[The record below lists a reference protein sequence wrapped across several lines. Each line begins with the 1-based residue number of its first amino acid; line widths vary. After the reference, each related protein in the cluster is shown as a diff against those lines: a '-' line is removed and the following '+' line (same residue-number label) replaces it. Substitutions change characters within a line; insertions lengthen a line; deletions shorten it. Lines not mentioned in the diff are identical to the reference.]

1 VIDVIGDGI
10 EFNNICR
17 VLYMAPWDLSA
28 PRIHDQVKQSQAPC
42 INPASVECGRL
53 ARDRVLYLDQINF
66 VATLDILHELV
77 YYKNGV
83 VHPT

>member
-1 VIDVIGDGI
+1 MTKSS
-10 EFNNICR
+10 R
-17 VLYMAPWDLSA
+17 VKAS
-28 PRIHDQVKQSQAPC
+28 PC
-42 INPASVECGRL
+42 INPEYGRL
-53 ARDRVLYLDQINF
+53 ARDIALYLDQINF